1 MLGRN
6 YRITVD
12 PSRGSSSNILVLGFC
27 FFCYILK
34 FIRNFPEIPLGI
46 HPGFL
51 PKFIASYVLEFRE
64 SIVTT
69 MGETFVQGFLHEFL
83 LRSFQG
89 FLKQFPW
96 GFFFFAR
103 IPTRM
108 LLENPLRTSQNFPLG
123 CRFPQKYC
131 FSVSPRIPP
140 RIVPGS
146 FRTSLFFY
154 CRCLQSDRS
163 NQT

>member
-27 FFCYILK
+27 FFCFILK

-96 GFFFFAR
+96 GFFFCKNSYQDAFRKSPQNLSELSAR
-103 IPTRM
+103 MQVSPKI
-108 LLENPLRTSQNFPLG
+108 LFQ
-123 CRFPQKYC
+123 C
-131 FSVSPRIPP
+131 FS
-140 RIVPGS
+140 
-146 FRTSLFFY
+146 
-154 CRCLQSDRS
+154 
-163 NQT
+163 